1 MSLRVVEHGERG
13 LPDRRDPRR
22 PEVGVVERVVGAFV
36 FEQLDVGAGRPLLL
50 GEAPDRG
57 DRGGLVE
64 RAREEAD
71 RAAR

>member
-1 MSLRVVEHGERG
+1 MVEHGEQG
-13 LPDRRDPRR
+13 LPYRRDQRR

-36 FEQLDVGAGRPLLL
+36 VEQLDIGAGRPLLL
-50 GEAPDRG
+50 RETADRG
-57 DRGGLVE
+57 DRDGLVE